1 MRIFIVVF
9 LVLLVVIGALYGARL
24 LWRVWHPSLSG
35 QDDLLLSRRERWAA
49 WGLVF
54 ALVVLFLVM
63 IGDRLA
69 LDDHMPDDWTTS
81 PAIPLRK
88 SP

>member
-1 MRIFIVVF
+1 MRIFIVV
-9 LVLLVVIGALYGARL
+9 LLALLAVVGALYGARL
-24 LWRVWHPSLSG
+24 LWRVWHPTVS
-35 QDDLLLSRRERWAA
+35 DDPLLSKRERWAA

-69 LDDHMPDDWTTS
+69 LDDRMPDDWTAPPTV
-81 PAIPLRK
+81 PLRK